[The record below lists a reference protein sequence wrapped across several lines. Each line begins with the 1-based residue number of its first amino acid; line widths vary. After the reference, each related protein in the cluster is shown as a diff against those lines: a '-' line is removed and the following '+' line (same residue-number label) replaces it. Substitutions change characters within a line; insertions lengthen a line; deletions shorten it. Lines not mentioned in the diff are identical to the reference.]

1 MVERSDKMRLTGEG
15 NGKPLQYSCLEKE
28 LTACSIILAWK
39 IPRTEDPAEF
49 QSMGS
54 QESRTHLATK
64 KQQQILILIKNVP
77 NALQKQCSLAPTKL
91 SSEGKHTETIPQ
103 KTSQSNH
110 TALSNSVKLSHAMW
124 GHTSQTG
131 HGGEV

>member
-1 MVERSDKMRLTGEG
+1 
-15 NGKPLQYSCLEKE
+15 
-28 LTACSIILAWK
+28 
-39 IPRTEDPAEF
+39 
-49 QSMGS
+49 MGS